1 MRKLPRGYRPPGAHR
16 ATGVFTVAMA
26 YADGVTRAQARHR
39 LATGEWRAGVGDG
52 ILLDTDAPHPL
63 APLVAAMITWPDG
76 VLIRESAAIAHGLAI
91 DVPAHPVHVWV
102 PVNRRPRAG
111 MVPHRYELDPDDVVA
126 LPYGRVT
133 SRARTI
139 HDVHAHLPARQ
150 VDELVALSIIR
161 GDVTS
166 ASLEEHRRARPGCWG
181 NGQLARLSEETR
193 DGALSHPER
202 VVVALL
208 RRARLRGWT
217 LNAPVHDEH
226 GLIGVVDVLFEERR
240 LAIEINGYAYHAV
253 ASFERDHEKINRL
266 ALRGYTHM
274 AFTARA
280 VRDRPERVLE
290 QIVAALARLG
300 GEESA

>member
-16 ATGVFTVAMA
+16 STGVFTAAMA

-39 LATGEWRAGVGDG
+39 LASGEWRAGVGDG
-52 ILLDTDAPHPL
+52 IRLDSDAPHRL
-63 APLVAAMITWPDG
+63 APLVAAMLTWTDG
-76 VLIRESAAIAHGLAI
+76 VLLRESAAIVHGLAI
-91 DVPAHPVHVWV
+91 DVPVLPVHIWV
-102 PVNRRPRAG
+102 PGNRRPRAG
-111 MVPHRYELDPDDVVA
+111 MVPHRYDLDPVDVVA
-126 LPYGRVT
+126 LPYGRAT
-133 SRARTI
+133 SRLRTI

-150 VDELVALSIIR
+150 VDELIALSIIR

-181 NGQLARLSEETR
+181 NGQLARLADETR

-202 VVVALL
+202 VVVSLL
-208 RRARLRGWT
+208 RRAKIRGWAVNT
-217 LNAPVHDEH
+217 PVHDER
-226 GLIGVVDVLFEERR
+226 GLIGVVDVLFEGCR

-266 ALRGYTHM
+266 ALQGYTHL

-280 VRDRPERVLE
+280 VRDRPDRVIE
-290 QIVAALARLG
+290 QIKEALTLLRN
-300 GEESA
+300 EESA